1 MKKFSDNEYRDRLY
15 DTLQVGL
22 KLTKMPNDSNN
33 FVSKEF
39 FGYKHVYN
47 ATSYFDSSC
56 EDYINAD
63 NMFIQFYV
71 STESQNMYKFKVDI
85 YADSF
90 SIMPGDVRYQDSS
103 DEFYIYAPT
112 LEQFRPF
119 TEESFFQMKLLYDT
133 QDLTDDELLTILEI
147 SESIRNKNGKKN

>member
-33 FVSKEF
+33 FASNDF
-39 FGYKHVYN
+39 FSYKHVYN
-47 ATSYFDSSC
+47 ATSYLDSSGT
-56 EDYINAD
+56 DYCNCD
-63 NMFIQFYV
+63 NMFMQFYV
-71 STESQNMYKFKVDI
+71 SEAGRNSYKFKVDI

-103 DEFYIYAPT
+103 DEFYIYAPA

-119 TEESFFQMKLLYDT
+119 TEESLFQMKLLYDT

-147 SESIRNKNGKKN
+147 SENIRNKNG